1 MTTSSSH
8 NQPQLLVGL
17 AHPITLVHHE
27 ARRSDIFHLQYWP
40 VLLRLQ
46 FVDFYKFLSIKGF
59 IVVQENNPRFMHNFV
74 LSVLLGVD
82 GLGVE
87 EEKRRE

>member
-1 MTTSSSH
+1 
-8 NQPQLLVGL
+8 
-17 AHPITLVHHE
+17 
-27 ARRSDIFHLQYWP
+27 
-40 VLLRLQ
+40 
-46 FVDFYKFLSIKGF
+46 VDFYKFLSIKGF